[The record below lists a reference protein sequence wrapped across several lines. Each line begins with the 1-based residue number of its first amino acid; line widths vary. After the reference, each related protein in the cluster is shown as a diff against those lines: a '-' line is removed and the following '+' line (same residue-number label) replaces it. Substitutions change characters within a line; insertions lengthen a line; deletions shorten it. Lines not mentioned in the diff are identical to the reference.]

1 MKTFKKNGDE
11 KHLYFKD
18 LKGRNGRQ
26 ELAMVMEVL
35 TRNGCQIVNR
45 TVGPDSILLH
55 CKINEYR
62 FAASNVSEEGEGVV
76 LCVDDEQTL
85 EFLETLFNKE

>member
-18 LKGRNGRQ
+18 LKGWNGRQ

-35 TRNGCQIVNR
+35 TRNGCQIINR
-45 TVGPDSILLH
+45 TVGPDSIMLN

-62 FAASNVSEEGEGVV
+62 FVASDVSEEGAGVV
-76 LCVDDEQTL
+76 LCVDDEQAL
-85 EFLETLFNKE
+85 GFLEALFNKE